1 MTGVWV
7 VGHLFERL
15 FRVRNGCLRVL
26 LHQRVEGRV
35 VVDSCIQSRVFG
47 FGKRRLESGGRFG
60 AVLAEHQGTTLVVG
74 RNRSLLF
81 VA

>member
-7 VGHLFERL
+7 VWDLFERL
-15 FRVRNGCLRVL
+15 FGVRDGCLRVL

-35 VVDSCIQSRVFG
+35 VVDSGIQSRVFG

-60 AVLAEHQGTTLVVG
+60 AVLVEHQGTTLVVG